1 MSATP
6 TGMVVGAFA
15 YSRFVRPDNRL
26 RLMGWM
32 AMLACAPLIGSG
44 LRPPLWAV
52 VLLWALS
59 GVGCAYQVAANAAFV
74 AAVPPSGRGQ
84 AFGLAQSGIL
94 ASQGIGILAGGALAQ
109 VLGPEPVVALA
120 GVAGLTVAT
129 MLAMSWTQVRT
140 EVIASTH
147 DRAISA
153 AA

>member
-1 MSATP
+1 
-6 TGMVVGAFA
+6 VIGAFA

-26 RLMGWM
+26 RMMGWM
-32 AMLACAPLIGSG
+32 AMLACAPLVGSG

-52 VLLWALS
+52 VALWALS

-94 ASQGIGILAGGALAQ
+94 ASQGIGILSGGALAQ

-147 DRAISA
+147 DRTISA